1 MKRLAPILGSLVL
14 GLSAPAAAAT
24 VPGTTWTRVSPTKA
38 GLDAKRLSR
47 IATTARVGKSNC
59 LVVTRNGRIADEWQF
74 NNTSRASTQ
83 NVFSVT
89 KSVTSTLVGIA
100 QDDGDLNIDDSAS
113 KWIPEWRGTP
123 AEAVT
128 VRDLLANDSGRAW
141 SVVIDYSQLLSAP
154 DETAFA
160 VGLPQ
165 TDPPGTVW
173 AYNNS
178 AIQTLQR
185 VLQNAT
191 GQDVVAFA
199 QRRLFAPL
207 GMKHTHMSTDR
218 AGNAQ
223 TFEGV
228 SSSCEDM
235 ARFGTLFLDQ
245 GKWGRKQIVSARWV
259 RQATGRSS
267 TPLNAAYGFLWWLN
281 QKGHIAANPLVATS
295 LADAANPQSQ
305 EGRLVPNAPAKLF
318 WALGLGN
325 QLVQV
330 DPGSGTVVVRL
341 GTAEVRP
348 RPPTFGPLEASR
360 VVTEAVKKR

>member
-1 MKRLAPILGSLVL
+1 MKRLAPILGSVLL
-14 GLSAPAAAAT
+14 GLSAPAAAAA
-24 VPGTTWTRVSPTKA
+24 VPGTTWSRVSPTKA
-38 GLDAKRLSR
+38 GLDAKRLSK
-47 IATTARVGKSNC
+47 IAATARVGKSNC
-59 LVVTRNGRIADEWQF
+59 LVVTRNGKIADEWQF

-123 AEAVT
+123 AAAVT

-160 VGLPQ
+160 VALPQ

-199 QRRLFAPL
+199 QRRLFTPL

-228 SSSCEDM
+228 TSSCEDM

-267 TPLNAAYGFLWWLN
+267 TALNAAYGFLWWLN

-305 EGRLVPNAPAKLF
+305 EGRLVPDAPANLF

-341 GTAEVRP
+341 GTAEARP
-348 RPPTFGPLEASR
+348 QPPTFGPLEASR

>member
-1 MKRLAPILGSLVL
+1 MKRLAPILGSVVL

-24 VPGTTWTRVSPTKA
+24 VPGTTWSRVSPTKA

-59 LVVTRNGRIADEWQF
+59 LVVTRNGKIADEWQF

-123 AEAVT
+123 AEVVT

-154 DETAFA
+154 DKTAFA

-199 QRRLFAPL
+199 KRRLFAPL

-245 GKWGRKQIVSARWV
+245 GKWGR
-259 RQATGRSS
+259 
-267 TPLNAAYGFLWWLN
+267 
-281 QKGHIAANPLVATS
+281 
-295 LADAANPQSQ
+295 
-305 EGRLVPNAPAKLF
+305 
-318 WALGLGN
+318 
-325 QLVQV
+325 
-330 DPGSGTVVVRL
+330 
-341 GTAEVRP
+341 
-348 RPPTFGPLEASR
+348 
-360 VVTEAVKKR
+360 